1 SWNRAAV
8 GDLLAFTDSR
18 SFFLAS
24 EEECRDARLAAL
36 DLHPTGP
43 LWGEGDPPSGAGV
56 LDRELALAGSE
67 PALCRWLAKAG
78 MAHERRILRLP
89 IQGLAWHYPEPDV
102 LQLEFV
108 LPAGCFATVVVREI
122 LDLVPTGQ
130 TENPCAY

>member
-1 SWNRAAV
+1 MTETNALGLPQGPLYLMTEIVRQRERQLTA
-8 GDLLAFTDSR
+8 LLAP
-18 SFFLAS
+18 L
-24 EEECRDARLAAL
+24 ELG
-36 DLHPTGP
+36 LHE
-43 LWGEGDPPSGAGV
+43 WRA
-56 LDRELALAGSE
+56 
-67 PALCRWLAKAG
+67 
-78 MAHERRILRLP
+78 LRLP

>member
-1 SWNRAAV
+1 LGAT
-8 GDLLAFTDSR
+8 GCIILGTLLD
-18 SFFLAS
+18 
-24 EEECRDARLAAL
+24 
-36 DLHPTGP
+36 
-43 LWGEGDPPSGAGV
+43 
-56 LDRELALAGSE
+56 EL
-67 PALCRWLAKAG
+67 
-78 MAHERRILRLP
+78 ERRILRLP

>member
-1 SWNRAAV
+1 M
-8 GDLLAFTDSR
+8 
-18 SFFLAS
+18 
-24 EEECRDARLAAL
+24 
-36 DLHPTGP
+36 
-43 LWGEGDPPSGAGV
+43 GAPGV